1 MKKLAVL
8 VAILPAVFG
17 CEAIW
22 NNGPTQL
29 LRDIFEISEIDNVDD
44 LKFATQQANFRW
56 IRPKGY
62 ERWHIYSILNDSQRE
77 KLTKI
82 IKKSALA
89 KAKMP
94 TKKHYHA
101 VVVLGATTARV
112 KKRMEF
118 LMQLAN
124 HGVTWEKVFLLG
136 STRDL
141 NVGTEQGQ
149 RMEIFLKNLIS
160 LLKPYLGK
168 ESLVFFP
175 TAHPRE
181 LFACNLYNQ
190 IFQKTHK
197 FSFALEFRHPL
208 SIISTDSNFE
218 FWLQYKILCEIWFKF
233 TTQKI
238 SPNILIYTD
247 TLELAK
253 EYEFYLPVKIN
264 TLPIPFRS
272 SFLGKHIYSPSK
284 KLSLGYFGDAR
295 NEKGFQHLSGLHKFL
310 KSKNDIKDN
319 FKFIIQCTN
328 ANLWANGI
336 TVLDYFK
343 TISPD
348 EVELIGIEKPL
359 TDNEYYHLVSSSDVC
374 LLPYDSGI
382 YRSRSSGCLS
392 EAIAMGIPSVV
403 PKNTWLEKQVP
414 ENCQVSFQTIDDF
427 YNATHHLI
435 KNYSYYHE
443 NMKNYKKIWLNNN
456 TPKNLVIKLF
466 EDANYGF

>member
-1 MKKLAVL
+1 MKNLIVVNNGLKNYNGHYYETGISV
-8 VAILPAVFG
+8 
-17 CEAIW
+17 CEAASKLGHNVCMGAHFNFGQIAHPSNNILIRNLFEVDHW
-22 NNGPTQL
+22 NAQSSDEKSWDKINPKKYFQRK
-29 LRDIFEISEIDNVDD
+29 LRSFLRFLKYPKLFFEFRKTKLFQEI
-44 LKFATQQANFRW
+44 
-56 IRPKGY
+56 
-62 ERWHIYSILNDSQRE
+62 IL
-77 KLTKI
+77 
-82 IKKSALA
+82 
-89 KAKMP
+89 
-94 TKKHYHA
+94 
-101 VVVLGATTARV
+101 
-112 KKRMEF
+112 
-118 LMQLAN
+118 
-124 HGVTWEKVFLLG
+124 
-136 STRDL
+136 
-141 NVGTEQGQ
+141 
-149 RMEIFLKNLIS
+149 MEIFLKNLIS